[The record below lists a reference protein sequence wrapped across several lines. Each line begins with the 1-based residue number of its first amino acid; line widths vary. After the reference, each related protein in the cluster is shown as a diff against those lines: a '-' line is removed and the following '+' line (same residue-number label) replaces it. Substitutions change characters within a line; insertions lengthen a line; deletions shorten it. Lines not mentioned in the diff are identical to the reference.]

1 MATVTPPGQEKT
13 FGATAR
19 RDLWWLGPL
28 LTFLGL
34 LAFLIYAN
42 VIVFGVPGY
51 FEVRENKPGH
61 FQAGRDDVF
70 FSEHNLSTAP
80 YLAPFSAPLL
90 YDAHSH
96 HAWIHQ
102 AMPSWWPT
110 WAPFSSAMLIL
121 VFPAMF
127 RFTCYYYRKA
137 YYRAFWMDPPAC
149 AVGEPRKGYLG
160 ENHWPL
166 LIQNSHR
173 YWMYAAVVFLV
184 LLGWDALQ
192 AFLCW
197 GKDAEGN
204 VGGGWGLG
212 MGLGSLIMLV
222 NVILLAGFTFGCN
235 SVRHLVGGRLNQF
248 SCFNCPVAN
257 GQPREQLRTGY
268 HAWRFSTRFND
279 HHMLWA
285 WLSLFSVGFADLY
298 IRLCAMGVWNDVRF
312 F

>member
-1 MATVTPPGQEKT
+1 MAQVSTPPGQEKT

-19 RDLWWLGPL
+19 RDAWWLGPL

-34 LAFLIYAN
+34 LAFLVYAN
-42 VIVFGVPGY
+42 VVVFFVPGN
-51 FEVRENKPGH
+51 FEIRQDRGGREQFFKPDNH
-61 FQAGRDDVF
+61 AV
-70 FSEHNLSTAP
+70 AP
-80 YLAPFSAPLL
+80 YLAPFSSPLI
-90 YDAHSH
+90 YDEQSH
-96 HAWIHQ
+96 HRWIKAAH
-102 AMPSWWPT
+102 PGWWPDG
-110 WAPFSSAMLIL
+110 APFSSAMLIL

-137 YYRAFWMDPPAC
+137 YYRAFWADPPAC

-197 GKDAEGN
+197 GTDEHGN

-212 MGLGSLIMLV
+212 MGLGSLIMLA
-222 NVILLAGFTFGCN
+222 NVVLLAGFTFGCN
-235 SVRHLVGGRLNQF
+235 SVRHLVGGRLNHF

-257 GQPREQLRTGY
+257 GKPREQLRPGY
-268 HAWRFSTRFND
+268 YAWRFSSRFND
-279 HHMLWA
+279 YHMLWA
-285 WLSLFSVGFADLY
+285 WLSLFSVGFTDLY
-298 IRLCAMGVWNDVRF
+298 IRLCSAGVWNDVRF